1 MVPVVR
7 RCVVVGL
14 VPGNVSE
21 DYFGVPAVLCM
32 RFAGVFGK
40 SDAFAFVLA
49 VCNTDSGNSRSPD

>member
-1 MVPVVR
+1 MVK
-7 RCVVVGL
+7 RCAVVGL

-21 DYFGVPAVLCM
+21 DYFEVPAVLYM

-49 VCNTDSGNSRSPD
+49 VCNTGSENSRSPD